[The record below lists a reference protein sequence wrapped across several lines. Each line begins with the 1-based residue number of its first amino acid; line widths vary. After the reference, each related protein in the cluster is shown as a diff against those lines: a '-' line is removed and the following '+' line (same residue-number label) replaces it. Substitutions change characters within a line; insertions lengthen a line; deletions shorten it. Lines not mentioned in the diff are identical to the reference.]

1 MRRIPPASPSPASR
15 MSMRGLSREAS
26 SSAHFP
32 KSVLHSQHPPSRTS
46 ESHGLLTN
54 LLILV
59 PLYRSEVPDRIRRL
73 WCRDFGS
80 AVLSRDRRLLRFV
93 HQRNRIAQHVN
104 ASADLH
110 PVFGEMTTKRAC
122 PRHAVECTDEMPR
135 DRMQACACG
144 KLACDVGHHRLEDVL
159 HRGARR
165 PSPNNSGST

>member
-32 KSVLHSQHPPSRTS
+32 KSVLHSQHPPSRAS

-73 WCRDFGS
+73 SSRDFRS
-80 AVLSRDRRLLRFV
+80 AVLGP
-93 HQRNRIAQHVN
+93 I
-104 ASADLH
+104 
-110 PVFGEMTTKRAC
+110 
-122 PRHAVECTDEMPR
+122 RHATAPYFMRAANFSRKPQPAGQPHAVVLDSS
-135 DRMQACACG
+135 G
-144 KLACDVGHHRLEDVL
+144 KVV
-159 HRGARR
+159 
-165 PSPNNSGST
+165 